1 MIKTLVALQRI
12 KMEYQK
18 IANLLDNEINQPFK
32 FRTRNWVEIDD
43 ESRETDIDN
52 GIRFKST
59 MLRSNLCDYADAY
72 ILVNGRITITG
83 AGDDVAARQADKI
96 HKGVTF
102 KNCAPFV
109 KCISIINNTEIDN
122 VKDID
127 IVMPMYDLIEYSD
140 NYSKALGS
148 LR

>member
-140 NYSKALGS
+140 NYSKVLGS